1 LSDTGPLRNSEANG
15 SGGQSA
21 LGDYTRPNAEN
32 CFIFLYARDLRSPA
46 DGNPSVFVD
55 RKNQMTTS
63 TYDGLD
69 RLTQVQFNDLSTI
82 N

>member
-1 LSDTGPLRNSEANG
+1 MDPAANRRSETIPGTTLRIAS
-15 SGGQSA
+15 SSC
-21 LGDYTRPNAEN
+21 TP
-32 CFIFLYARDLRSPA
+32 RDLRSPA